1 MNLKITYYTLHRNFI
16 PFRRILQTIVIKNDK
31 KVMSLQTIS
40 KQPFR
45 KKEIASLAFAMTLL
59 MHCID
64 YAVKTNTSPSSGM
77 TTRSA
82 KPSAA
87 TCDLSS
93 SRDKRQ

>member
-16 PFRRILQTIVIKNDK
+16 PFKRILQTIRNKRQK
-31 KVMSLQTIS
+31 KLSLQTIS

-64 YAVKTNTSPSSGM
+64 YAVKMNASPSSGM

>member
-31 KVMSLQTIS
+31 KEMSLQTIS
-40 KQPFR
+40 KQPFC
-45 KKEIASLAFAMTLL
+45 KKEIVSLTFAMTFL
-59 MHCID
+59 MHYID
-64 YAVKTNTSPSSGM
+64 YAVKLNVSPSLGM
-77 TTRSA
+77 TILSA

-87 TCDLSS
+87 ACDLSS